1 LPNILSST
9 DKEHEMIK
17 IVNAADLYRRPVAA
31 ASMFKDRAA
40 QFKNRLQW
48 DAVEL
53 DDVGLEFDEY
63 DTLNPI
69 YVIAEDEKGEHLGSG
84 RMMPTTGRTMI
95 AEHFSNLTDGTPI
108 SSPLIWEITR
118 LCVSPRLAAGDPRAR
133 TVPAA
138 LLYAGCDLSLRSGVE
153 FCVAVF
159 FKPMYRVFKSVGFA
173 PEIIGEQKY
182 DEGTICAGLWEITP
196 EGRDNLADRAGI
208 AQATDLRYFPNAAS
222 FGFDAAAPAVAAT
235 STATTAEPTRL
246 AA

>member
-1 LPNILSST
+1 
-9 DKEHEMIK
+9 
-17 IVNAADLYRRPVAA
+17 
-31 ASMFKDRAA
+31 
-40 QFKNRLQW
+40 
-48 DAVEL
+48 
-53 DDVGLEFDEY
+53 
-63 DTLNPI
+63 
-69 YVIAEDEKGEHLGSG
+69 
-84 RMMPTTGRTMI
+84 
-95 AEHFSNLTDGTPI
+95 
-108 SSPLIWEITR
+108 
-118 LCVSPRLAAGDPRAR
+118 
-133 TVPAA
+133 
-138 LLYAGCDLSLRSGVE
+138 
-153 FCVAVF
+153 VF